1 MSWPALADVPLVRAH
16 LLGAARARTALTYAE
31 LINALGYPFSRP
43 KVRQLRAT
51 LTAID
56 EAAAAAGEPGLAV
69 LVVRQ
74 SDGVPGQGWWTGNA
88 RRLNYGGPWEGPEAA
103 AMIAR
108 EQARVFDHWA
118 AR

>member
-1 MSWPALADVPLVRAH
+1 MSWPALADVDLVRAH
-16 LLGAARARTALTYAE
+16 LVGAARARTALTYAE

-56 EAAAAAGEPGLAV
+56 EDAAATGEPGLAV
-69 LVVRQ
+69 LVVRA

-88 RRLNYGGPWEGPEAA
+88 RRLGYGGPWEGPEAA
-103 AMIAR
+103 AVVAA
-108 EQARVFDHWA
+108 EQARAFDRYA